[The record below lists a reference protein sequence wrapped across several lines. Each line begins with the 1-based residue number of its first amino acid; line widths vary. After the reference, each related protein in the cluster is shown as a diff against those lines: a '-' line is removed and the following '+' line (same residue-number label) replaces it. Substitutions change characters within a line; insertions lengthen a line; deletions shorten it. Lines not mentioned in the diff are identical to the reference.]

1 MSDDIDGPTVMT
13 TSPKYRDGGSLS
25 SQRLSPLADSKAE
38 SAHQSGERRHSS
50 SKKLTQE
57 DAPRPMSRQDS
68 LAAKALDR
76 EAEALEMAAAAPS
89 SDSDAKG
96 NTYA

>member
-1 MSDDIDGPTVMT
+1 
-13 TSPKYRDGGSLS
+13 
-25 SQRLSPLADSKAE
+25 
-38 SAHQSGERRHSS
+38 
-50 SKKLTQE
+50 
-57 DAPRPMSRQDS
+57 MSRQDS